1 MTEQRPKNYPY
12 SRKWNVTSTMKIL
25 PLKSIGAKEN
35 NICVEFRIT
44 FAVINHFYPY
54 SFITSTKRHIERKQP
69 HARKQVRP
77 STLNTRKR
85 FRFRPRKGISWESHL
100 LIKLD
105 DTTLQLTAQDSLRI
119 KSMVISKQQTSS
131 QRFFVIN
138 RIDNLLLL
146 LWNNL
151 WYISRRPSFL
161 NIMSFLKVNWSE
173 GYV

>member
-1 MTEQRPKNYPY
+1 MFFCLSVYIFNSFYSPCIYIYLFIGFIIDLTMTELRPKNCPY

-44 FAVINHFYPY
+44 FPVINHFYPN
-54 SFITSTKRHIERKQP
+54 SFITTTKRHIERKQP

-85 FRFRPRKGISWESHL
+85 FRFRPRKGISWESYL

-105 DTTLQLTAQDSLRI
+105 NTTLQLTAQDSLRI
-119 KSMVISKQQTSS
+119 KSMVISK
-131 QRFFVIN
+131 
-138 RIDNLLLL
+138 LLHNVS
-146 LWNNL
+146 LW
-151 WYISRRPSFL
+151 PT
-161 NIMSFLKVNWSE
+161 E
-173 GYV
+173 